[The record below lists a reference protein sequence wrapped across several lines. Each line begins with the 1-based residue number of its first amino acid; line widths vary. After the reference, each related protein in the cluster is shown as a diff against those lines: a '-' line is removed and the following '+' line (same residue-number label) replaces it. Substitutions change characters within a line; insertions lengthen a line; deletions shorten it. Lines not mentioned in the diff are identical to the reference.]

1 MAAASSFLSPFPS
14 FSSFFSPFV
23 PFIAPAAAATAA
35 SLAAPLAASFAA
47 PLAVPASAAG
57 GCAQLRLLPLLL
69 LLLLLR
75 LLLLPPMCLE
85 NILRVLLLLLL
96 LLLLLCNIRAQVV
109 LLLLHLPHAVA
120 VPLLWLVRQR
130 QRRLRW
136 GTVVGGGGRTRIPF
150 QAGPHRGDVHTCLPA
165 VRVVAA
171 VARRT
176 CDLLQ
181 ALGNVPARA
190 VVAVAAQL

>member
-1 MAAASSFLSPFPS
+1 MATASSFLSPFPS

-23 PFIAPAAAATAA
+23 PFVAPAAAATAA

-96 LLLLLCNIRAQVV
+96 LLCNFRAQVV